1 MGTLFVA
8 KNKLLDTKEQIL
20 NQKPRQPS
28 NHYRN
33 ARTLNATNRV
43 KTDINLKPVVKRAAA
58 NKASDKIA
66 KDSAALNR
74 SLDRSFSTS
83 TSDSS
88 SGKEKGKTDRPKSN
102 NNGNVSFS
110 LSSDDSMDS
119 DKDKIHVA
127 KQKRPTTNMT
137 TNARVPKSNNS
148 PKLNTNAYNPR
159 TSSDKHESTSKP
171 TAVQFSRTTSDEE
184 EQDFGKVNLPNI
196 PHSEEGSVSDDDG
209 EDRPVVSFLKRRP
222 SNTEKVPTNRKAS
235 GIVSGT
241 SIE

>member
-1 MGTLFVA
+1 MGQQQQQQKGINQHQTLISQQTKSISPQLMTTTNLSPKLNQTLQDRTTEKTLFEA

-83 TSDSS
+83 SSDSCT
-88 SGKEKGKTDRPKSN
+88 GKEKRKPDRSKAN
-102 NNGNVSFS
+102 N
-110 LSSDDSMDS
+110 
-119 DKDKIHVA
+119 
-127 KQKRPTTNMT
+127 
-137 TNARVPKSNNS
+137 
-148 PKLNTNAYNPR
+148 
-159 TSSDKHESTSKP
+159 
-171 TAVQFSRTTSDEE
+171 
-184 EQDFGKVNLPNI
+184 
-196 PHSEEGSVSDDDG
+196 
-209 EDRPVVSFLKRRP
+209 
-222 SNTEKVPTNRKAS
+222 
-235 GIVSGT
+235 
-241 SIE
+241 